1 MGDPSPPCVCIAAS
15 WADEASCVCLRDRD
29 SQSLS
34 PVQLVQVPRT
44 PADADGWAAGGHR
57 GGRAQA
63 GRGGAPAASS
73 GSLPLVVAVVFAA
86 GAVLGGAV
94 THLPAVRRVIHTALG
109 ARHSHRG
116 RAPAAEAPRAGA
128 PSAVEQIRPAP
139 PPVAAPP
146 EAAAPAA
153 ETESTQTTPRVAHGG
168 PRLSLTTGSS
178 PLDEA
183 TAHRIFGDADRVVAL
198 KRAAE
203 RSAREQAAMGTQSTT
218 RPRRGSSS
226 AAAAAATAGEGAN
239 QGGATPAQPPPHL
252 QSATWPAGGDAWRP
266 WEPDAWD
273 AVDLTGVAFT
283 PVRKAAAPGAADAM
297 MATPY
302 TQRKGER

>member
-29 SQSLS
+29 SPSHS
-34 PVQLVQVPRT
+34 PVQLVRVPRT

-63 GRGGAPAASS
+63 GRGGASVASS
-73 GSLPLVVAVVFAA
+73 GSLPLFVAVVFAA
-86 GAVLGGAV
+86 GAVIGGAV

-109 ARHSHRG
+109 SRHSHRG
-116 RAPAAEAPRAGA
+116 RAPAAEAPEA
-128 PSAVEQIRPAP
+128 AVEQIRPAP

-153 ETESTQTTPRVAHGG
+153 ETESAQTTPRAAYGG
-168 PRLSLTTGSS
+168 PRLSMTSGSS

-183 TAHRIFGDADRVVAL
+183 TAHRILDDADRVVAL

-226 AAAAAATAGEGAN
+226 ASAAAAAAGEWAS
-239 QGGATPAQPPPHL
+239 QGGATPARPPPHL
-252 QSATWPAGGDAWRP
+252 QSATRPVGGDAWRP

-283 PVRKAAAPGAADAM
+283 PVRKAAAPGAAEAL

-302 TQRKGER
+302 TQRKVER

>member
-29 SQSLS
+29 SPGPALS
-34 PVQLVQVPRT
+34 PVQLVRVPRT
-44 PADADGWAAGGHR
+44 PADADGWAAGSHR

-73 GSLPLVVAVVFAA
+73 GSLPLAVAAVLAA
-86 GAVLGGAV
+86 GGALLGAAV
-94 THLPAVRRVIHTALG
+94 THLPAVRRVIRTAAG

-116 RAPAAEAPRAGA
+116 LAPAAEA
-128 PSAVEQIRPAP
+128 PSAVEQIEQIRPSTP
-139 PPVAAPP
+139 RAAPA
-146 EAAAPAA
+146 EAAAPPS
-153 ETESTQTTPRVAHGG
+153 EEESEQTTPRAAHVG
-168 PRLSLTTGSS
+168 PRLSLTSGSS

-183 TAHRIFGDADRVVAL
+183 TAHRILDDADRVVAL

-203 RSAREQAAMGTQSTT
+203 RSAREQAAMGTHSTT

-226 AAAAAATAGEGAN
+226 AAAAVAAGEWAS
-239 QGGATPAQPPPHL
+239 QGGATSARPPHL
-252 QSATWPAGGDAWRP
+252 QSATQPAGGDAWRP

-283 PVRKAAAPGAADAM
+283 PLRKPALGAVEAM
-297 MATPY
+297 TPY